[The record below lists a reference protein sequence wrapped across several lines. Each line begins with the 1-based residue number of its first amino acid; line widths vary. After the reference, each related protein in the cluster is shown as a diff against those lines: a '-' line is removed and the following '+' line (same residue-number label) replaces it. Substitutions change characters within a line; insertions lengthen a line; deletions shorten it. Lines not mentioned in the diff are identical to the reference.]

1 MECGTALQRLFST
14 FANGWP
20 GTGLL
25 LLRISVFS
33 YLIFDAC
40 AGSAGSHI
48 EHTAPRIVA
57 AVAGVFLVVGF
68 WTPLAGA
75 LAAIVELWLGLSNLK
90 DIWPPI
96 AASAIAAGLTMLGP
110 GAWSLDARLFGRK
123 RISFGGR

>member
-1 MECGTALQRLFST
+1 MRNGLQRLFST

-33 YLIFDAC
+33 YLIYDASL
-40 AGSAGSHI
+40 GSGLHI
-48 EHTAPRIVA
+48 EHMAPRLLA
-57 AVAGVFLVVGF
+57 AVAGVFLILGF

-75 LAAIVELWLGLSNLK
+75 LAAIIELWLGLSNLK
-90 DIWPPI
+90 EFWPPI
-96 AASAIAAGLTMLGP
+96 TASAIAAGLTMLGP